1 MTVYNVTVPLFADEE
16 RVEFTVET
24 ERAVITF
31 ICEWWDNL
39 WHFATTIDNG
49 NKRSGVLYPG
59 ILYFPK
65 DRTFSFRTV
74 SDKSAIG
81 FEDLSKLQ
89 LSVAIGDIVDELSSS
104 ITTPGPL
111 HRSK

>member
-39 WHFATTIDNG
+39 WHFSTTIDNG

-81 FEDLSKLQ
+81 FEDLANLQ
-89 LSVAIGDIVDELSSS
+89 LTVAIGDELSSS

>member
-1 MTVYNVTVPLFADEE
+1 MTGYNVAVPSFTGEE

-39 WHFATTIDNG
+39 WHFSTTIDNG

-59 ILYFPK
+59 IVYFPK
-65 DRTFSFRTV
+65 DRTFSFKTI

-81 FEDLSKLQ
+81 FEDLANLQ
-89 LSVAIGDIVDELSSS
+89 LTVVIGDIVDELSSS
-104 ITTPGPL
+104 ITTPAL
-111 HRSK
+111 T